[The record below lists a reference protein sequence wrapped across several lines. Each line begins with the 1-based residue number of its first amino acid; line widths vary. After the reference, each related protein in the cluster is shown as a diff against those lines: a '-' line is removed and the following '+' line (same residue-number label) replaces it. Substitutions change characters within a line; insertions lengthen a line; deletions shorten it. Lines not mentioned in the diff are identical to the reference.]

1 MNKIAKFE
9 KVSYEQ
15 FKADWV
21 KAFAD
26 SFDPEAFDDFE
37 SNIIECYNN
46 ITLPKR
52 STVGSAG
59 FDMFLPFNITLQP
72 NEFQVIPTGIRC
84 KIDDGWM
91 LACFP
96 RSGHGFKYGVHLAN
110 TVGII
115 DADYYHADN
124 EGHIQIKLVNDS
136 VLTKTI
142 SLEPN
147 TAFCQGIFLP
157 YGITVDDDA
166 DGKRVGGFGSTDKK

>member
-1 MNKIAKFE
+1 MNRIAKFE
-9 KVSYEQ
+9 KVSFEQ
-15 FKADWV
+15 FREDWM
-21 KAFAD
+21 KAFGEK
-26 SFDPEAFDDFE
+26 FDPEAFDDIE
-37 SNIIECYNN
+37 TNIVECYNN
-46 ITLPKR
+46 IKLPKR

-59 FDMFLPFNITLQP
+59 FDMFLPFNIVIEP
-72 NEFQVIPTGIRC
+72 NESQVIPTGIRC
-84 KIDDGWM
+84 KINNGWM

-115 DADYYHADN
+115 DEDYYYADN

-136 VLTKTI
+136 TLARE
-142 SLEPN
+142 LALAPD
-147 TAFCQGIFLP
+147 TAFCQGIFMP

>member
-15 FKADWV
+15 FKEDWM
-21 KAFAD
+21 KAFG
-26 SFDPEAFDDFE
+26 SNYDPEVFDDPE
-37 SNIIECYNN
+37 PNIIECYNN
-46 ITLPKR
+46 IKLPKR

-59 FDMFLPFNITLQP
+59 FDMFLPFNIILDT
-72 NEFQVIPTGIRC
+72 NESQVIPTGIRC
-84 KIDDGWM
+84 KINDGWM

-115 DADYYHADN
+115 DADYYNASN

-136 VLTKTI
+136 
-142 SLEPN
+142 SLAKRLELKPD
-147 TAFCQGIFLP
+147 TAFCQGIFIP
-157 YGITVDDDA
+157 FGITIDDNA
-166 DGKRVGGFGSTDKK
+166 DGERTGGFGSTDNK